1 MNRAGMDG
9 ISNLT
14 LGILQLIENR
24 SPGIPNSIPSIRQ
37 LTAEIA
43 QSSESGHVDISSGLM
58 LLPPHVT
65 LNMAHYRFPRGHY
78 QQPVQDE
85 IRPAGQKA
93 AR

>member
-1 MNRAGMDG
+1 MNRAGVDG

>member
-1 MNRAGMDG
+1 MDG